1 MGDAGGVNLNEVQI
15 GAKAPCPLISNVDG
29 SHTNLGAVL
38 DAMQTDLET
47 VIVKG
52 GVIDL
57 SGSAAL
63 DIVFVAD
70 QAYTI
75 KSAKL
80 AYVEAS
86 SADAGIAL
94 TVGKLIVGTDDA
106 DYFVTASTTEVSKE
120 AGYIKALTLAQTAVA
135 AGDIITL
142 TSPGGKTGTGNV
154 VLVLELIR
162 G

>member
-1 MGDAGGVNLNEVQI
+1 MDAGGVTLNAVQV
-15 GAKAPCPLISNVDG
+15 GAKAPCPLIANVDG
-29 SHTNLGAVL
+29 NHTNLGTVL

-57 SGSAAL
+57 SGTAVL

-75 KSAKL
+75 KTAKL
-80 AYVEAS
+80 AYTEVS

-106 DYFVTASTTEVSKE
+106 DYFVTASTTEISKE

-142 TSPGGKTGTGNV
+142 TSPGAKSGTGNV